1 MEDSILGSIKKL
13 LGIADEYDV
22 FDTDIIIHINSC
34 ISILDQLGYPVGI
47 DSITGDDETWSDL
60 IGADVTKFNHIKEYI
75 YLKTKMLFDPPQN
88 SSLIASTEKLINEC
102 EYRIFVV
109 SDVEKK
115 TT

>member
-1 MEDSILGSIKKL
+1 MEDSILVSIKKL
-13 LGIADEYDV
+13 LGIAEEYTV
-22 FDTDIIIHINSC
+22 FDPDIIIHINSC

-47 DSITGDDETWSDL
+47 NSITGNEETWTDL
-60 IGADVTKFNHIKEYI
+60 IGTDVTKFNHIKEYI

-88 SSLIASTEKLINEC
+88 SSLITSTEKLISEC

-115 TT
+115 TS